1 MVSVS
6 PDIEHDQLS
15 VMMMIINWITDQFYP
30 QLIFS
35 PLSIICVCEMIEF
48 RWHLFALSKGKVKW
62 C

>member
-1 MVSVS
+1 MVSLS

-35 PLSIICVCEMIEF
+35 LLSNICVCEMIEF
-48 RWHLFALSKGKVKW
+48 RWHSIALSKGKEKW
-62 C
+62 Y